1 MILVVTRSLIGA
13 CKLSVLLTGIWVL
26 TPQHFWEFVPM
37 VWLYPALWVVGY
49 VLSTV
54 DDDKLEDK
62 AYRIFVRLLILWVTL
77 IAVWA
82 FLRVCEMFAWDVT
95 NQWQHMLLMVGL
107 FFGITPTTVKPGVTN
122 ATGELLRATQ
132 RRKVRCAKQ
141 KLKNSRTP

>member
-54 DDDKLEDK
+54 DVDNLENK
-62 AYRIFVRLLILWVTL
+62 PYRVLVRLLICWGHYHS
-77 IAVWA
+77 
-82 FLRVCEMFAWDVT
+82 
-95 NQWQHMLLMVGL
+95 HMGCGTCV
-107 FFGITPTTVKPGVTN
+107 
-122 ATGELLRATQ
+122 
-132 RRKVRCAKQ
+132 
-141 KLKNSRTP
+141 

>member
-13 CKLSVLLTGIWVL
+13 CKLSVLLAGVWVL

-49 VLSTV
+49 VLSTL
-54 DDDKLEDK
+54 DADKLEDK

-95 NQWQHMLLMVGL
+95 NQWQHMLLMIGL

>member
-13 CKLSVLLTGIWVL
+13 CKLSVLLAGVWVL

-54 DDDKLEDK
+54 DADNLENK
-62 AYRIFVRLLILWVTL
+62 PYRVLVRLLICWVTI
-77 IAVWA
+77 IAIWA
-82 FLRVCEMFAWDVT
+82 VVRVCEMFAWDVT

-107 FFGITPTTVKPGVTN
+107 FFGITPTTVKPGVRN

-132 RRKVRCAKQ
+132 RRKVLCAKQ